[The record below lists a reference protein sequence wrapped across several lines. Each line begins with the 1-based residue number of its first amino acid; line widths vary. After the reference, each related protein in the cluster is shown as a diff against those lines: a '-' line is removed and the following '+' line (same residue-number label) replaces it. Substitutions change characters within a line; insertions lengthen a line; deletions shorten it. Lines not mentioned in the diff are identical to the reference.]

1 MPSRARA
8 TRAFAA
14 AVVTALVI
22 AGCSLM
28 GTTAPSKAAPAQ
40 PTQDVPQ
47 PTPTISIAQLAKD
60 YLVVAGDSND
70 AHATLRAHCSGNL
83 TLKQQRDCYAREA
96 VIEQNLLKAYSELK
110 VPPELDADFAALRNA
125 VAAYEA
131 LLRQGAAA
139 KTASAIKA
147 AAVKID
153 KGSCAVTAAA
163 IKIRADLHLPA
174 IKGC

>member
-8 TRAFAA
+8 LAA
-14 AVVTALVI
+14 AVVTACVI
-22 AGCSLM
+22 AGCSLI
-28 GTTAPSKAAPAQ
+28 GSTAPSKPSTPAVD
-40 PTQDVPQ
+40 PNVPA

-70 AHATLRAHCSGNL
+70 AHAELRAHCSGNL

-96 VIEQNLLKAYSELK
+96 VIEENLLKAYSELK
-110 VPPELDADFAALRNA
+110 VPPELEADFAALRAAVGAYA
-125 VAAYEA
+125 VA
-131 LLRQGAAA
+131 LRQGAAA
-139 KTASAIKA
+139 KTASALRSA
-147 AAVKID
+147 STKID
-153 KGSCAVTAAA
+153 RGSCAVTAAA